1 MSQFSNDG
9 GSKDTESFIDRLHE
23 KAGKKEE
30 KKKQGSQ
37 NSYGGEID
45 TWEGAEQHHPIHP
58 RFVYAS
64 CIWSLFSQT
73 IDLNMTWL
81 VVLIQKSLQGDAIAA
96 TTANSRDWWQKDKD

>member
-1 MSQFSNDG
+1 MSLPFNFKSSYFTSVILFVSQFSNDG

-45 TWEGAEQHHPIHP
+45 TREGAKQHHPIHP

-64 CIWSLFSQT
+64 CI
-73 IDLNMTWL
+73 
-81 VVLIQKSLQGDAIAA
+81 
-96 TTANSRDWWQKDKD
+96 